1 MANTREGMLRAKFS
15 NWSNYTYRRAA
26 GDDRL
31 RKSIIRW
38 TNLDMSA
45 ALNKWKSYLVISAAE

>member
-1 MANTREGMLRAKFS
+1 MYKLMANTREGMLRAKFS

-45 ALNKWKSYLVISAAE
+45 ALNKWK